1 MATRR
6 RKIARSAVR
15 RVKRRASKSV
25 KLRSLRYRKNS
36 SKRMMTHRGGEGRD
50 PGFEGLDKEKVFRTY
65 CMIVEDDKS
74 TFYYPIRSIFC
85 ILMYNHSS
93 KHFHLFINEGGSQ
106 KKTIELIKGLC
117 GIEIENPEILRW
129 PLWCKYYYRFADDKL
144 YSVQVASSSGPVN
157 KSDITETE
165 IKPAS
170 KSEVPAL
177 ALRRARR
184 RFVDFEWMRDGEV
197 AGDVIEVYEQIE
209 LYPYLQPKPATFT
222 SNKFDRVLYNFKL
235 AINAKASC
243 LAYDMPDYLEER
255 KKESTKKIEEKWI
268 ETQKDDCNE
277 LQEKWAKSIRLNKDL
292 DNKLEEEG
300 FVEWCQGLGY
310 GWSKGDKWKNI
321 EFWKEHHGTEKMA
334 ELEEARREL
343 PNIQKEL
350 KDSPCLPYFKW
361 KWPGGVDNFLKR
373 TSWDITDAFNDRV
386 KKTQD
391 WLDEPAPG
399 PRDG

>member
-268 ETQKDDCNE
+268 ETEKSLDFDVQAELRPYVPSPALFNMRRGLRTLIKMREFLEAHNYSPLVQKNEVSERTDWAVE
-277 LQEKWAKSIRLNKDL
+277 LQRKIALTVRLPASI
-292 DNKLEEEG
+292 
-300 FVEWCQGLGY
+300 V
-310 GWSKGDKWKNI
+310 
-321 EFWKEHHGTEKMA
+321 
-334 ELEEARREL
+334 
-343 PNIQKEL
+343 
-350 KDSPCLPYFKW
+350 
-361 KWPGGVDNFLKR
+361 
-373 TSWDITDAFNDRV
+373 
-386 KKTQD
+386 
-391 WLDEPAPG
+391 
-399 PRDG
+399 